1 VNQPVVL
8 RNLAE
13 LARYQDVFAAGP
25 EPEPTISTPVATPP
39 PVLDDQPDQLVQAIL
54 RSAREL
60 QRLSEQD
67 AAARREAETV
77 LEQHRRL
84 NEEAGR
90 YRQIERDAGEVVDGA
105 LKVVATAFLPA
116 SQAQADQLVTTASA
130 VATVAA
136 NRFKSIGKE
145 LAELEEREDLS
156 RLLAIER
163 AEREAHQR
171 QERALAAMERAKALA
186 SEHKCNEALRLL
198 GSAIKQNPNMPSL
211 ASSYDTIRRQAHAV
225 KTLEVEKAL
234 AEARRL
240 HRREPARA
248 AEILGGLDLSGMPPV
263 LVRDVYGCWLQSCRR
278 LGLRDAVHYSPG
290 TGKGAML
297 VPDSE
302 GRRLKV
308 VAAIGLVG
316 WTAGRTFA
324 VKALR
329 GARQLAA

>member
-1 VNQPVVL
+1 MSQSIVL
-8 RNLAE
+8 RDLAA
-13 LARYQDVFAAGP
+13 LARYQDEFASD
-25 EPEPTISTPVATPP
+25 PEPTITTSVAMPP
-39 PVLDDQPDQLVQAIL
+39 PALDDQPDQLVQAIL

-84 NEEAGR
+84 KDEAGR
-90 YRQIERDAGEVVDGA
+90 YRQIDRDAREVVDGA
-105 LKVVATAFLPA
+105 LKVVATAFLPR
-116 SQAQADQLVTTASA
+116 SQAEADQLVATASA

-136 NRFKSIGKE
+136 NRLKAIETE

-163 AEREAHQR
+163 TEREARQR
-171 QERALAAMERAKALA
+171 EEQALAAIERAKALA
-186 SEHKCNEALRLL
+186 SEHKYNEALRLL
-198 GSAIKQNPNMPSL
+198 GSVVKLNPNMPSL

-248 AEILGGLDLSGMPPV
+248 AEILAGLDLSGMPSV

-278 LGLRDAVHYSPG
+278 LGLTDAVHYSPG
-290 TGKGAML
+290 AGKGAML
-297 VPDSE
+297 VPDCD
-302 GRRLKV
+302 GKRLKV
-308 VAAIGLVG
+308 VAAIGLSG
-316 WTAGRTFA
+316 WTSGRTFA

-329 GARQLAA
+329 GARPLAG